1 MKQKVIG
8 LLIIGLLIVG
18 CTQQPQKVRNLSQKN
33 QPDSA
38 MMAQMAFNTH
48 MADAADKACRQWVKN
63 DTIQYTIDNFGFWY
77 AKTSNLYADTLQ
89 KGEKV
94 LAHIQICELNGTL
107 LADIKDY
114 FLVGSGDLPIAI
126 NRCLKQMARGEE
138 MRIVSPWYTAYGAEG
153 TTLIQPYSNLVITLT
168 TIEE

>member
-63 DTIQYTIDNFGFWY
+63 DTIQYTIDNFGFW
-77 AKTSNLYADTLQ
+77 
-89 KGEKV
+89 
-94 LAHIQICELNGTL
+94 
-107 LADIKDY
+107 
-114 FLVGSGDLPIAI
+114 
-126 NRCLKQMARGEE
+126 
-138 MRIVSPWYTAYGAEG
+138 
-153 TTLIQPYSNLVITLT
+153 
-168 TIEE
+168 